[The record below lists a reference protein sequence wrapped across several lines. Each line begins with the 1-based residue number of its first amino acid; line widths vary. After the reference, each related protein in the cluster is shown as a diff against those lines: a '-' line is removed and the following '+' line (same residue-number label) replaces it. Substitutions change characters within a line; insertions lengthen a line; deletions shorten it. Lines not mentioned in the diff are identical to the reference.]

1 MIDFFV
7 VVLINNYRWINWFLM
22 IDINYDVIE
31 DLKINYLICLIFV
44 FFSN

>member
-31 DLKINYLICLIFV
+31 DLKINYLISLIFV
-44 FFSN
+44 FF

>member
-31 DLKINYLICLIFV
+31 DLKNKLFNMFNNCIF
-44 FFSN
+44 